1 MANNFYFSRDTRV
14 FMAMKHEAGASGHV
28 YEIPVLDGYS
38 FSQGENAT
46 EVALNEAAD
55 ASGNSKRGRMLFKDS
70 IAPAEWSFSTYLRP
84 TLGAA
89 NDAKGTTGE
98 HTTAAGSPAAGQVF
112 AVEDP
117 LWCAMSAQNFDAGV
131 TPGPT
136 GTGSIHNFQNSNK
149 VELAEFDLYFVLGS
163 TSSTTGSVDRTN
175 DTAFA
180 TTASAGGGETVIYH
194 MSGCSVG
201 SATIN
206 FDIDG
211 IAQVD
216 WAGNGKNLKEI
227 AALDV
232 ANDSAF
238 SDDTFGETITND
250 GYIYQGITDT
260 DNYIRQKLTSLAV
273 AYDAS
278 GSLGTTAGTELASDI
293 TTYALTLTGG
303 SITIENNINYLTP
316 ETLGEVNT
324 PLGHVMGTRS
334 ISGNFTC
341 YLNSVQHGS
350 LDLFE
355 DLVESTSVIT
365 TDYELTFNIGGA
377 GNKPGVVVNMPRCH
391 LEVPNHSIED
401 IISIDTTFHA
411 LPTNL
416 GDSTASNSANEI
428 SVKYMK

>member
-14 FMAMKHEAGASGHV
+14 FMAMKHDGSSGHV

-46 EVALNEAAD
+46 EVTLNEAAD
-55 ASGNSKRGRMLFKDS
+55 ASGNSKRGRILFKDS

-117 LWCAMSAQNFDAGV
+117 LWCAMSAQNFDSGV
-131 TPGPT
+131 THGPT
-136 GTGSIHNFQNSNK
+136 ATGSIHNFQNSNK

-163 TSSTTGSVDRTN
+163 TSSTTGSIDRAN
-175 DTAFA
+175 DDTFV
-180 TTASAGGGETVIYH
+180 TTASGSDGGETVIYH

-227 AALDV
+227 ASLDV
-232 ANDSAF
+232 GDDSAF
-238 SDDTFGETITND
+238 TTDTFGGSVTND

-273 AYDAS
+273 AYNAS
-278 GSLGTTAGTELASDI
+278 GSTGTTANTELASNI
-293 TTYALTLTGG
+293 AAYTLTLTGG

-341 YLNSVQHGS
+341 YLNSTQNGS

-365 TDYELTFNIGGA
+365 TDYDLTFSVGGA
-377 GNKPGVVVNMPRCH
+377 SNKPGVVINMPRCH
-391 LEVPNHSIED
+391 LEVPTHSIED

-428 SVKYMK
+428 SIKYMK

>member
-1 MANNFYFSRDTRV
+1 
-14 FMAMKHEAGASGHV
+14 
-28 YEIPVLDGYS
+28 
-38 FSQGENAT
+38 
-46 EVALNEAAD
+46 
-55 ASGNSKRGRMLFKDS
+55 
-70 IAPAEWSFSTYLRP
+70 
-84 TLGAA
+84 
-89 NDAKGTTGE
+89 
-98 HTTAAGSPAAGQVF
+98 
-112 AVEDP
+112 
-117 LWCAMSAQNFDAGV
+117 
-131 TPGPT
+131 
-136 GTGSIHNFQNSNK
+136 
-149 VELAEFDLYFVLGS
+149 
-163 TSSTTGSVDRTN
+163 
-175 DTAFA
+175 
-180 TTASAGGGETVIYH
+180 

-227 AALDV
+227 ASLDV
-232 ANDSAF
+232 SNASAF
-238 SDDTFGETITND
+238 TTDTFGSAVTND

-273 AYDAS
+273 TYDAS
-278 GSLGTTAGTELASDI
+278 GSTGTTAGTELASNI
-293 TTYALTLTGG
+293 TYALTLTGG

-341 YLNSVQHGS
+341 YLNSAQNGS

-365 TDYELTFNIGGA
+365 TDYQLEFSIGGA
-377 GNKPGVVVNMPRCH
+377 GNKPGVVITMPRCH

-411 LPTNL
+411 LPSNI

-428 SVKYMK
+428 SIKYMK

>member
-14 FMAMKHEAGASGHV
+14 FMAMKHDSTSGHV

-46 EVALNEAAD
+46 EVTLNEAAD

-89 NDAKGTTGE
+89 GDAKGTTGE
-98 HTTAAGSPAAGQVF
+98 HTTEAGSPAAGQVF

-117 LWCAMSAQNFDAGV
+117 LWCAMSAQTFDDGV
-131 TPGPT
+131 THGPT
-136 GTGSIHNFQNSNK
+136 ATGSIHNFQNSNK

-163 TSSTTGSVDRTN
+163 TSSTTGSIDRAN
-175 DTAFA
+175 DTTFT
-180 TTASAGGGETVIYH
+180 TTASGSGGGETVIYH

-227 AALDV
+227 ASLDV
-232 ANDSAF
+232 SNASAF
-238 SDDTFGETITND
+238 TTDTFGSAVTND

-273 AYDAS
+273 TYDAS
-278 GSLGTTAGTELASDI
+278 GSTGTTAGTELASNI
-293 TTYALTLTGG
+293 TYALTLTGG

-341 YLNSVQHGS
+341 YLNSAQNGS

-365 TDYELTFNIGGA
+365 TDYQLEFSIGGA
-377 GNKPGVVVNMPRCH
+377 GNKPGVVITMPRCH

-411 LPTNL
+411 LPSNI

-428 SVKYMK
+428 SIKYMK